1 MDLSNGQ
8 KFNTKEENCSENKNA
23 KKYEEIQKN
32 TNINE
37 IKNMNID
44 EINGF
49 SPFKLNKVINNNTM
63 INTVGIFQTQNY
75 SEMNNNYN
83 NNNRNIINKKSS
95 FPSFININN
104 INAQNSINNNLYN
117 KNQTNKNILDINQNK
132 NINSFIF
139 NNINTG
145 ENNYSKNIK
154 NINNYNN
161 ININNIIQTNSPN
174 FNNLNFGIPNENNN
188 NFNLGDFNQI
198 LAKAYAIN
206 NNEVNKIY
214 SLLLNK
220 MNEEKKVNESDLNL
234 QNIKSNNTSSFEG
247 EKKDNAKNGNTSFKA
262 NKNNNKNKNGIINNE
277 NMKIKEIKD
286 FTNFCN
292 GLNCSL
298 PEYICSQTGSRLM
311 QKYLY
316 YFPTFVITNLIEK
329 IYMDFERIMCD
340 IYGNYFCQKL
350 YIISSNEQRRMILN
364 SMKDIF
370 VSVSKTSSGAH
381 VAQSIIEE
389 SIAKEEKKIIMDYI
403 KGHEMELALHQEG
416 THVLQKVIQIFAESE
431 RQSLTDVLCN
441 YLNVRIL
448 CRNIKGISVIKRL
461 ISFNTEK
468 MNKLKLVESFSVNCL
483 EISKSS
489 SGSYIIQYLIEQ
501 WGIDISLKLV
511 YICIT
516 NFETFATCR
525 HSANLIDKI
534 ILLCLKKYSIITYFG
549 YNDNINYINNEIIII
564 NALKSI
570 ILEPNKILNVYKNKY
585 GKTLVIKIRKLFSIE
600 ENKKLYFLIKSLE
613 AVPNYLENK
622 RYKMYN
628 EIFRSQ

>member
-1 MDLSNGQ
+1 M
-8 KFNTKEENCSENKNA
+8 
-23 KKYEEIQKN
+23 
-32 TNINE
+32 TNSV
-37 IKNMNID
+37 D
-44 EINGF
+44 
-49 SPFKLNKVINNNTM
+49 
-63 INTVGIFQTQNY
+63 IFQNQNY
-75 SEMNNNYN
+75 SELNNNYN
-83 NNNRNIINKKSS
+83 INNINIINNKN

-104 INAQNSINNNLYN
+104 INGQNNINNNLYN
-117 KNQTNKNILDINQNK
+117 KNQTNKNILDINNNK
-132 NINSFIF
+132 NINSFIY
-139 NNINTG
+139 NNINME

-154 NINNYNN
+154 NINNYNS
-161 ININNIIQTNSPN
+161 ININNIIQAINPNNNS
-174 FNNLNFGIPNENNN
+174 LNIGIPNENIN
-188 NFNLGDFNQI
+188 NFNSIDFNQL
-198 LAKAYAIN
+198 LAKTNTIS

-214 SLLLNK
+214 SLLLTK
-220 MNEEKKVNESDLNL
+220 MNEENNANDNDLNL
-234 QNIKSNNTSSFEG
+234 QNKKSNNFSSFIDG
-247 EKKDNAKNGNTSFKA
+247 KKDNTKNGNKV
-262 NKNNNKNKNGIINNE
+262 NKNNYKNKNGVINKE
-277 NMKIKEIKD
+277 NMKIKEIRD
-286 FTNFCN
+286 FKNFCD

-298 PEYICSQTGSRLM
+298 PEYICSQIGSRLM

-329 IYMDFERIMCD
+329 IYMDFEKIMCD

-350 YIISSNEQRRMILN
+350 YIISSTEQRRMILN

-370 VSVSKTSSGAH
+370 ISVSKTSSGAH

-389 SIAKEEKKIIMDYI
+389 SLTKEEKKIIMDYI
-403 KGHEMELALHQEG
+403 KGHEMELALHHEG
-416 THVLQKVIQIFAESE
+416 THVLQKVIQIFPESE

-448 CRNIKGISVIKRL
+448 CRDIKGISVIKRL

-468 MNKLKLVESFSVNCL
+468 INKLKLVESFYVNCL

-511 YICIT
+511 YVCIT

-534 ILLCLKKYSIITYFG
+534 ILICLKKYSIIKYFG
-549 YNDNINYINNEIIII
+549 NNDNINYINNEIIII

>member
-1 MDLSNGQ
+1 LDLSDSQ
-8 KFNTKEENCSENKNA
+8 KINTKEKNCSENKNTN
-23 KKYEEIQKN
+23 KSEEDQTN
-32 TNINE
+32 NNINE
-37 IKNMNID
+37 RKNID

-49 SPFKLNKVINNNTM
+49 SSFKLNNIINKNTM
-63 INTVGIFQTQNY
+63 TNTVDIFQTQNY
-75 SEMNNNYN
+75 SELNNNYN
-83 NNNRNIINKKSS
+83 INNINIINNKNS

-104 INAQNSINNNLYN
+104 INGQNNINNNLYN
-117 KNQTNKNILDINQNK
+117 KSQTNKNILDINNNK
-132 NINSFIF
+132 NINNFIF
-139 NNINTG
+139 NNINMEG
-145 ENNYSKNIK
+145 NYYSKNIK

-161 ININNIIQTNSPN
+161 INIGNIIQTINPN
-174 FNNLNFGIPNENNN
+174 YNNMNVGISNENIN
-188 NFNLGDFNQI
+188 NFISTDFNQI
-198 LAKAYAIN
+198 LAKTNTIS

-220 MNEEKKVNESDLNL
+220 MNEENNLNDSDLNL
-234 QNIKSNNTSSFEG
+234 KKIKSNNFSSFVG
-247 EKKDNAKNGNTSFKA
+247 EKNDNAKNGKTSIKI
-262 NKNNNKNKNGIINNE
+262 NKNNYKNKNGTINKE
-277 NMKIKEIKD
+277 NMKIKEIRD
-286 FTNFCN
+286 FKNFCD

-329 IYMDFERIMCD
+329 IYMDLEKIMCD

-350 YIISSNEQRRMILN
+350 YIISSTEQRRMILN

-370 VSVSKTSSGAH
+370 VRVSKTSSGAH

-389 SIAKEEKKIIMDYI
+389 SLTKEEKKIIMDYI
-403 KGHEMELALHQEG
+403 KGHEMEMALHQEG
-416 THVLQKVIQIFAESE
+416 THVLQKVIQIFPESE

-441 YLNVRIL
+441 YLNVSIL
-448 CRNIKGISVIKRL
+448 CRDIKGISVIKRL

-468 MNKLKLVESFSVNCL
+468 MNKLKLVESFYVNCL

-489 SGSYIIQYLIEQ
+489 SGSYIMQYLIEQ

-511 YICIT
+511 YVCIT
-516 NFETFATCR
+516 NFEAFATCR

-534 ILLCLKKYSIITYFG
+534 ILICLKKYSFITYFG
-549 YNDNINYINNEIIII
+549 SNDNINYINNEIIII

-600 ENKKLYFLIKSLE
+600 ENKKLYFLIKYLE
-613 AVPNYLENK
+613 TVPNYLENK
-622 RYKMYN
+622 RYQMYN

>member
-1 MDLSNGQ
+1 MDLSDGQ
-8 KFNTKEENCSENKNA
+8 KFNTKEENCTENKNA
-23 KKYEEIQKN
+23 KKSEEIQKN
-32 TNINE
+32 SNINE
-37 IKNMNID
+37 KKNID
-44 EINGF
+44 EINNGF
-49 SPFKLNKVINNNTM
+49 SPFKLNQVINNNTM
-63 INTVGIFQTQNY
+63 INSIGIFQTQNY

-83 NNNRNIINKKSS
+83 INNINIINKKGL
-95 FPSFININN
+95 FPSYFNINN

-117 KNQTNKNILDINQNK
+117 KNQTNKNILDVNQNK

-139 NNINTG
+139 NNINMG

-161 ININNIIQTNSPN
+161 ININNIIQTISPN
-174 FNNLNFGIPNENNN
+174 FNNLNVGIPNENTN
-188 NFNLGDFNQI
+188 NFNSGNFNQI
-198 LAKAYAIN
+198 LAKAYTIN

-214 SLLLNK
+214 SLSLNK

-234 QNIKSNNTSSFEG
+234 QNIKSNKTSSFEG

-262 NKNNNKNKNGIINNE
+262 NKNNNKNKKGIINNE
-277 NMKIKEIKD
+277 NMKIKEIRD
-286 FTNFCN
+286 FKNFCN

-311 QKYLY
+311 QKYLH

-350 YIISSNEQRRMILN
+350 YIISSTEQRRMILN
-364 SMKDIF
+364 NMKDIF

-389 SIAKEEKKIIMDYI
+389 SITKEEKIIIMDYI

-416 THVLQKVIQIFAESE
+416 THVLQKVIQIFSESE

-441 YLNVRIL
+441 YLNVSIL
-448 CRNIKGISVIKRL
+448 CRDIKGISVIKRL
-461 ISFNTEK
+461 ISFNKER
-468 MNKLKLVESFSVNCL
+468 MNKLKLVESFYVNCL

-511 YICIT
+511 YVCIT

-549 YNDNINYINNEIIII
+549 NNDNINYINNEIIII

-570 ILEPNKILNVYKNKY
+570 ILEPNKISNIYKNKY
-585 GKTLVIKIRKLFSIE
+585 GKSLIIKIRKLFSIE

>member
-1 MDLSNGQ
+1 LDSSYGQ
-8 KFNTKEENCSENKNA
+8 KINTKEENCAENKNT
-23 KKYEEIQKN
+23 KKSEEGLKN
-32 TNINE
+32 NNSNE
-37 IKNMNID
+37 IKNID

-49 SPFKLNKVINNNTM
+49 SPFKLNHIINNNTM
-63 INTVGIFQTQNY
+63 TNTVDIFQTQNY
-75 SEMNNNYN
+75 SEFNNNYN
-83 NNNRNIINKKSS
+83 INNINIINNKNS

-104 INAQNSINNNLYN
+104 INGQNRTNNNLYN
-117 KNQTNKNILDINQNK
+117 KNQTNQNILDINKNQ

-139 NNINTG
+139 NNINMA

-154 NINNYNN
+154 YINNYNN
-161 ININNIIQTNSPN
+161 IN
-174 FNNLNFGIPNENNN
+174 FNNLIQTINPKYNNLNVGIPKENIN
-188 NFNLGDFNQI
+188 NFNSSDFNQI
-198 LAKAYAIN
+198 LAKANTISK
-206 NNEVNKIY
+206 NEVNKIY

-220 MNEEKKVNESDLNL
+220 MNEKNNINDSDLNL
-234 QNIKSNNTSSFEG
+234 QNIKSNN
-247 EKKDNAKNGNTSFKA
+247 EKKENVKNGNTSFKA
-262 NKNNNKNKNGIINNE
+262 KNNYKNKNGNANKE
-277 NMKIKEIKD
+277 NMKVKEIRD
-286 FTNFCN
+286 FKNFCD

-311 QKYLY
+311 QKYIY

-350 YIISSNEQRRMILN
+350 YIISSTEQRRMILN

-370 VSVSKTSSGAH
+370 VNVSKTSSGAH

-389 SIAKEEKKIIMDYI
+389 SLTKEEKKIIIDYI

-416 THVLQKVIQIFAESE
+416 THVLQKVIQIFPESE

-441 YLNVRIL
+441 YLNVSVL
-448 CRNIKGISVIKRL
+448 CRDIKGISVIKRL

-468 MNKLKLVESFSVNCL
+468 MNKLKLVESFYVNCL

-489 SGSYIIQYLIEQ
+489 SGSYIMQFLIEQ

-511 YICIT
+511 YVCIT

-534 ILLCLKKYSIITYFG
+534 LLICLKKYSIITHFG
-549 YNDNINYINNEIIII
+549 NSDNINYINNEIIII